1 MWKEWVIDV
10 TLDPEQSLFNT
21 RVFCFCPYE
30 AQTKSVITGMNLL
43 TSWPGEGK
51 VVGIVHMDGPEAVDR
66 WIEENPEAMQI
77 IKERGKH
84 V

>member
-1 MWKEWVIDV
+1 MTSV
-10 TLDPEQSLFNT
+10 TKQ
-21 RVFCFCPYE
+21 V
-30 AQTKSVITGMNLL
+30 GMNLI

-51 VVGIVHMDGPEAVDR
+51 VVGIVHMDGPEAGDR
-66 WIEENPEAMQI
+66 WIKENPEAMQI